1 MWQRFKNIFFSI
13 HRYAD
18 LSPDLQTRR
27 QVQQWLRDRPAL
39 PLDEWVAI
47 WESQG
52 IGRPVVEFV
61 VHQMQEHSGLDFARV
76 QPSDRLI
83 EDLKLPLICWFDWEI
98 TLCDQFFDQF
108 GVDIS
113 GWLTFTPL
121 HTVADLVQF
130 LQQGLDDKAIDETHR
145 SETHRSGTA

>member
-1 MWQRFKNIFFSI
+1 MWQRFKNIFFSVS
-13 HRYAD
+13 RYAD
-18 LSPDLQTRR
+18 LSPDLRTRR
-27 QVQQWLRDRPAL
+27 QVQRWLRDRPAL

-52 IGRPVVEFV
+52 ISRPMAEFV
-61 VHQMQEHSGLDFARV
+61 VQQMREHSGLDFARV

-98 TLCDQFFDQF
+98 TLGNQFFDQF

-113 GWLTFTPL
+113 EWLAFEPL
-121 HTVADLVQF
+121 HTVADLVHL
-130 LQQGLDDKAIDETHR
+130 LQQRLDDKGCGEN
-145 SETHRSGTA
+145 RSGETA